1 MPGKEPVEKRR
12 ARPADVEITGRGGC
26 ETNANVRRH
35 EPQVT
40 QILRNV
46 VVAAVSVTV
55 AINPALGTA
64 PLPIIQ

>member
-1 MPGKEPVEKRR
+1 MPGKQPVEKRR
-12 ARPADVEITGRGGC
+12 ARPAYVEITGRGGG
-26 ETNANVRRH
+26 EANADVRRH

-55 AINPALGTA
+55 AINPTLGTA